1 MREKTHFLIAL
12 LITAAGLTLTMGLLV
27 GQSPQGTPPAQTPP
41 CCQNTPPAAATTAPC
56 CQPASAECT
65 TPECQNMQ
73 HMAKDPAMFKQHLTM
88 MITDAELRPAVLA
101 LLKKDAELLKAF
113 QKLVSDAKQ

>member
-1 MREKTHFLIAL
+1 
-12 LITAAGLTLTMGLLV
+12 
-27 GQSPQGTPPAQTPP
+27 
-41 CCQNTPPAAATTAPC
+41 
-56 CQPASAECT
+56 
-65 TPECQNMQ
+65 
-73 HMAKDPAMFKQHLTM
+73 MAKDPAMLKQHLTM